1 MRFGLCFGDFEH
13 AAEKLPLA
21 KKRLGYDYVE
31 VALCKLADWN
41 DAQLKEFGAACEAA
55 GLKTEATNIFFSGS
69 APLTGPNVDVKSLLD
84 YTDKA
89 LYKAA
94 SLGVKTSVLGS
105 GAARKVP
112 DGFSKEDAFQQMA
125 ELTYQLGDVAKK
137 YGVTIVIEPLN
148 HTETNLINSGKEG
161 LALMR
166 QVNHPSVGILL
177 DYYHMC
183 VDHEDVSIVAQAA
196 ESGKLK
202 HTHISAPSRYFPR
215 GEELEAC
222 MPFFAALKAVGY
234 DGRMSSEC
242 IGDPLESDWDS
253 KIIREALARA

>member
-1 MRFGLCFGDFEH
+1 MR
-13 AAEKLPLA
+13 
-21 KKRLGYDYVE
+21 
-31 VALCKLADWN
+31 
-41 DAQLKEFGAACEAA
+41 AA

-112 DGFSKEDAFQQMA
+112 EGFSKEDAFQQMA

-166 QVNHPSVGILL
+166 QVNHPERGHPARLL
-177 DYYHMC
+177 SY
-183 VDHEDVSIVAQAA
+183 V
-196 ESGKLK
+196 
-202 HTHISAPSRYFPR
+202 R
-215 GEELEAC
+215 G
-222 MPFFAALKAVGY
+222 P
-234 DGRMSSEC
+234 
-242 IGDPLESDWDS
+242 
-253 KIIREALARA
+253 

>member
-21 KKRLGYDYVE
+21 KTRLGYDYVE
-31 VALCKLADWN
+31 VALCKLADMN

-112 DGFSKEDAFQQMA
+112 EGYSKEEGFQQMA
-125 ELTYQLGDVAKK
+125 DITYKLGEAAKP
-137 YGVTIVIEPLN
+137 YGITVVIEPLN
-148 HTETNLINSGKEG
+148 HNETNIVNSGAEG

-166 QVNHPSVGILL
+166 QVDHPNVGILL

-183 VDHEDVSIVAQAA
+183 VDHEDVSIVAEAA
-196 ESGKLK
+196 KSGKLA

-215 GEELEAC
+215 GKELEEC
-222 MPFFAALKAVGY
+222 MPFFAALKAAGY

-242 IGDPLESDWDS
+242 IGDPFDDDWDS